1 MENFKVYV
9 HINKNNNKAYVG
21 MTKQNPEY
29 RWGSQGQGYRA
40 QPKFYNA
47 IQKYGWNNFEHLI
60 LADNI
65 KSEEEA
71 LEIESYYIEIYDSI
85 ENGYNILPKG
95 IVSYPR
101 SKPVFCITT
110 QTKYN
115 SIKEAAEKTGCL
127 PTAIIENCKG
137 KVGPVK
143 KLQWTY
149 WNTEKEE
156 PYPVIDF
163 VPKLKPNRIRIY
175 CIETN
180 TYYNSIGEAC
190 RILNVDERG
199 MRRALNHQRIG
210 IDNKH
215 FVKENEMD
223 QIKELILKDT
233 GNKRRVYCEELDKI
247 FYSFQEAA
255 DYIGQ
260 TPQSVMKNCQKKTSS
275 CANYH
280 FKYVSEMNPD
290 FILEYYRKEKIE
302 EDEPN

>member
-29 RWGSQGQGYRA
+29 RWGSQGQGYRV

-137 KVGPVK
+137 LKNEIPVESL
-143 KLQWTY
+143 LQSFSEY
-149 WNTEKEE
+149 KA
-156 PYPVIDF
+156 
-163 VPKLKPNRIRIY
+163 
-175 CIETN
+175 
-180 TYYNSIGEAC
+180 S
-190 RILNVDERG
+190 
-199 MRRALNHQRIG
+199 
-210 IDNKH
+210 
-215 FVKENEMD
+215 
-223 QIKELILKDT
+223 ELL
-233 GNKRRVYCEELDKI
+233 CHSASLLI
-247 FYSFQEAA
+247 FF
-255 DYIGQ
+255 
-260 TPQSVMKNCQKKTSS
+260 S
-275 CANYH
+275 CCA
-280 FKYVSEMNPD
+280 S
-290 FILEYYRKEKIE
+290 L
-302 EDEPN
+302 